1 MYFPLT
7 TDVTTMNRQTYQ
19 AKADDVPRHWHI
31 VDASDLVLGR
41 LSTKLAVILMGKHK
55 PQYTPHQD
63 VGDFVIV
70 TNAEK
75 IKITGKK
82 ADQKLMDNFSGY
94 PSGRRSRSYRW
105 MLEHQPE
112 KLLTRSVQHM
122 LPKNKLASQ
131 MLRKLK
137 VYRGSDHPH
146 QAQQPQPL
154 AV

>member
-1 MYFPLT
+1 
-7 TDVTTMNRQTYQ
+7 MNRQTYQ

-105 MLEHQPE
+105 MFEHQPE
-112 KLLTRSVQHM
+112 KLLTRSVQRM